1 VTVANDSPTDDATA
15 TDDGHSDEPRIVLV
29 AAVAANGVIGRDGG
43 MPWHLPED
51 LAHFKQTTTG
61 HPVVMGRRTY
71 ESIAADVG
79 GPLPERTSVVLT
91 TTGVDADDERVV
103 EAASVEAA
111 LAAASAD
118 ARERGVETVYVVGGA
133 TVYEQFLPHA
143 DRLVLT
149 ELDDAVEGD
158 TRFPEWDREAFV
170 EVDRERREGFAFVT
184 YDRRRPGG

>member
-1 VTVANDSPTDDATA
+1 VTVADDSPTDDATA
-15 TDDGHSDEPRIVLV
+15 TDDGHSDGPRIVLV

-51 LAHFKQTTTG
+51 LAHFKETTTG

-118 ARERGVETVYVVGGA
+118 ARERGVGTVYVVGGA

-158 TRFPEWDREAFV
+158 TRFPEWDRESFV
-170 EVDRERREGFAFVT
+170 EVDREAREGFAFVT
-184 YDRRRPGG
+184 YDRR